1 MLIKPL
7 EIKEIRLTS
16 LNSKNK
22 TFDLEIL
29 FANDTPFKKT
39 YALSPINL
47 LPDIILKDVISSK
60 KPEMEDSD
68 DVLDV
73 ICNVYIKNDEEH
85 IKECLLKFIVRLD
98 QRLRNFKITKEANAY
113 MKEFHSL
120 STYQEIIYK
129 R

>member
-1 MLIKPL
+1 MIIKPL
-7 EIKEIRLTS
+7 EIKEIRLMA

-29 FANDTPFKKT
+29 FSDESPFKKT
-39 YALSPINL
+39 YFLSAINL
-47 LPDIILKDVISSK
+47 LPDMILKDVITSK

-68 DVLDV
+68 NVLDV

-85 IKECLLKFIVRLD
+85 LKDCLLKFIARLD
-98 QRLRNFKITKEANAY
+98 QRLKNFKITKEANAY
-113 MKEFHSL
+113 MKEYHSL